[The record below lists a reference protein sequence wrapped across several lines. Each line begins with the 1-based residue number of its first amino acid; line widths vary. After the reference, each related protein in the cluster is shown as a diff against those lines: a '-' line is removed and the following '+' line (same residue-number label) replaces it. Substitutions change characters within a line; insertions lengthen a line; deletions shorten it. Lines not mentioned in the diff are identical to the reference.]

1 MKIKTDVK
9 AGEVRGDWPGG
20 GSPVKAGEVRGDW
33 PGGGSPGLTSEP

>member
-20 GSPVKAGEVRGDW
+20 GP
-33 PGGGSPGLTSEP
+33 PGLASKP